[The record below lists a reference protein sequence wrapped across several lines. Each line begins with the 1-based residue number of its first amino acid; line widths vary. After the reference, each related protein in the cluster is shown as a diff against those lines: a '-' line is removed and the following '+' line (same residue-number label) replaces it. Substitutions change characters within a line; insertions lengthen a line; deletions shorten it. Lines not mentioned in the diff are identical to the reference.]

1 MLQISFKPKRL
12 PISRSDVI
20 AVFYGHFYHYGT
32 TWSQKIQGFFTS
44 YINKSTMGKSNVWF
58 NGVISLSKMFSH
70 GKLTPH
76 GLKLNNFAKSLI
88 LMSLIKI
95 IN

>member
-1 MLQISFKPKRL
+1 
-12 PISRSDVI
+12 
-20 AVFYGHFYHYGT
+20 
-32 TWSQKIQGFFTS
+32 
-44 YINKSTMGKSNVWF
+44 MGKSNVWF

>member
-1 MLQISFKPKRL
+1 
-12 PISRSDVI
+12 
-20 AVFYGHFYHYGT
+20 
-32 TWSQKIQGFFTS
+32 
-44 YINKSTMGKSNVWF
+44 MGKSNVWF

-70 GKLTPH
+70 GKLTPN
-76 GLKLNNFAKSLI
+76 GLKLNNFAKNLI

>member
-1 MLQISFKPKRL
+1 MAPLGLRKSK
-12 PISRSDVI
+12 
-20 AVFYGHFYHYGT
+20 VFHIIY
-32 TWSQKIQGFFTS
+32 
-44 YINKSTMGKSNVWF
+44 NKSTMGKSNVWF